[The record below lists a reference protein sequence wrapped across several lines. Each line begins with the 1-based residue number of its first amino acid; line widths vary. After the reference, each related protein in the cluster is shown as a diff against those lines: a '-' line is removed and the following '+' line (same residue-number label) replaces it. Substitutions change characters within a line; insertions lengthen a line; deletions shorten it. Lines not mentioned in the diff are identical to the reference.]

1 MSNLNFLV
9 LLALFSFCILQKLEA
24 LVIKRQDELHF
35 SGKGSYYNVGPGTCG
50 DFADD
55 SPMVVAVNTV
65 QLNNGASPYLIT
77 HCNGTVK
84 VVGTTGKEVVAR
96 IVDSC
101 SMCQVGSLDLSPT
114 VFQQVC
120 GSLGQGSCDIKWGF
134 I

>member
-1 MSNLNFLV
+1 MNNLNFLV

-65 QLNNGASPYLIT
+65 QLNNG
-77 HCNGTVK
+77 
-84 VVGTTGKEVVAR
+84 KENR
-96 IVDSC
+96 KR
-101 SMCQVGSLDLSPT
+101 LY
-114 VFQQVC
+114 
-120 GSLGQGSCDIKWGF
+120 
-134 I
+134 